1 MSTIFMK
8 KISLAKKLLQ
18 KREFT
23 NNLIVLKNDVSVDK
37 KEDGSSV
44 INGHLDFPLTDPEFG
59 EDDAFWWDLA
69 EKLNLGR
76 EFENL
81 KK

>member
-8 KISLAKKLLQ
+8 KISLVKKLLQ

-23 NNLIVLKNDVSVDK
+23 NNLMVLKNEVTMEQKDN
-37 KEDGSSV
+37 GSNV
-44 INGHLDFPLTDPEFG
+44 VNGHLDFPMMDPEFG

-76 EFENL
+76 EFENQ